1 MNVKRF
7 QRIADLLLERHF
19 GINIGDTGLTDDGRV
34 MGLIE
39 GNVRPFEAVNEH
51 ADRYDLDRIDA
62 HGPFPPG
69 PLKEADEQRVAAG
82 VPSHFGLN
90 DRYFEEVVGDKVDL
104 FDGIEIQGVREHH
117 HPDDVND
124 TFIETDNEDPQFY
137 SVYVHLK
144 PTLTSGGTACI
155 GDFETHAAAVAYANE
170 LSKKHA
176 WPVYDFA
183 EGKSGAPAP
192 ALPGLLS
199 RVALFYCGG
208 EFGGVATQ
216 DDIDNSGD
224 GLFRFVMTELAAGED
239 CDTHA
244 EAVRRLGRAVE
255 QLEEV
260 IDLLE
265 AEGDVPEE
273 HAFLKGVLPQVARF
287 YEGGEFLHV
296 ESLQDVAD
304 CGDGLFRFL
313 VAELSPTEDC
323 HDAEEAIRR
332 LQTAVSQ
339 LRDLE
344 ERIAE
349 DSCEDTLEP
358 A

>member
-39 GNVRPFEAVNEH
+39 GNVHPFEAVNEH
-51 ADRYDLDRIDA
+51 ADRYDLERIDA
-62 HGPFPPG
+62 DGPFPPG
-69 PLKEADEQRVAAG
+69 PLNEADEQRVAVG
-82 VPSHFGLN
+82 VPAHFGLN

-144 PTLTSGGTACI
+144 PTPTSGGTACV
-155 GDFETHAAAVAYANE
+155 GDFETYAAAAAYANE

-183 EGKSGAPAP
+183 AVKAASAAPS
-192 ALPGLLS
+192 LPGLLPQ
-199 RVALFYCGG
+199 VALFYADG
-208 EFGGVATQ
+208 EFRDVKCM
-216 DDIDNSGD
+216 DDVDNAGD
-224 GLFRFVMTELAAGED
+224 GLFRFVMRELAPGED

-244 EAVRRLGRAVE
+244 EAVRRLARAAQ

-273 HAFLKGVLPQVARF
+273 HAFLEGVLPQVARF

-296 ESLQDVAD
+296 ESHQDVAD
-304 CGDGLFRFL
+304 CGDSLFRFL
-313 VAELSPTEDC
+313 CVELSPKEDC

-349 DSCEDTLEP
+349 DACEDTPEP